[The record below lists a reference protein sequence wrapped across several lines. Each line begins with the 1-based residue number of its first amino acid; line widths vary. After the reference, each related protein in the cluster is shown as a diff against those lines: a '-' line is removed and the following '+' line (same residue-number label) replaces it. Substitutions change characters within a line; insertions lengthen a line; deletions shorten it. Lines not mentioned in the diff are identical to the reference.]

1 MSINR
6 KIFAL
11 VVLLACSFQHAE
23 SACERSAI
31 LLGAED
37 VCWGSTVKVVD
48 RIQYTTKSVLN
59 FAKEK
64 LGLDKDEPFN
74 PQQCDYY
81 QCIFKQMKLLNEN
94 GYPNYEKMVDWVDKN
109 VIYNHAK
116 TQYDLLKQCNRDL
129 TDSIESDTYFSGS
142 SSSKSVEG
150 LKLQNKCEVSQE
162 FMKCIANNT
171 QCTIFMY
178 P

>member
-1 MSINR
+1 MPTNR
-6 KIFAL
+6 KIFAF
-11 VVLLACSFQHAE
+11 VVLLTGSFQYVE

-64 LGLDKDEPFN
+64 LGFDTDEPFN

-81 QCIFKQMKLLNEN
+81 ECIFRQMKLLNDD
-94 GYPNYEKMVDWVDKN
+94 GYPNYQKMVDWVDKN

-116 TQYDLLKQCNRDL
+116 TQYDLLKQCNKDL
-129 TDSIESDTYFSGS
+129 TDSIESDTYFSGGSPPKS
-142 SSSKSVEG
+142 SEG

-171 QCTIFMY
+171 ECTIFLY